1 MTEPYLFEAKCPPE
15 FDDCL
20 QSGGAAAWAYRRAP
34 TRCALEIA
42 YWEGPRA
49 PDGKTH
55 FHNEAQMVFVLS
67 GRREFIVGS
76 RLYVVHAGQGLLI
89 PAGHLHRS
97 APSGNWPTRCL
108 NLYVPR
114 SEVALLCKTMKIS
127 PDTRTEKDEI
137 SDLVQNSLMV
147 LSDTNS
153 KFRDVSTLAAAFG
166 YSREAFSRKFSREAG
181 IGPAEFS
188 LLARLNRARA
198 LLQDGSAAAL
208 TALECGFADQSHMGR
223 HFLRTFGVS
232 PGQYARTRSV
242 TNIPD
247 GTVGGVRRFD

>member
-1 MTEPYLFEAKCPPE
+1 MTEPYLFEAICPHE

-20 QSGGAAAWAYRRAP
+20 QSGGAAGWAYRRSP
-34 TRCALEIA
+34 SRCTLETA
-42 YWEGPRA
+42 YWEGPTA
-49 PDGKTH
+49 PYGKAH
-55 FHNEAQMVFVLS
+55 FHNEAQMVFALS

-76 RLYVVHAGQGLLI
+76 RLYVVHAGQCLLI

-97 APSGNWPTRCL
+97 TPSGNWPTRCL
-108 NLYVPR
+108 NLYVPQ
-114 SEVALLCKTMKIS
+114 SEVALLCESMKIS
-127 PDTRTEKDEI
+127 PDTRTEKGEV
-137 SDLVQNSLMV
+137 SDVVLSSLMI
-147 LSDTNS
+147 LSDTQS

-198 LLQDGSAAAL
+198 LLRDGSPAAL

-232 PGQYARTRSV
+232 PGQYAR
-242 TNIPD
+242 
-247 GTVGGVRRFD
+247 G